1 MMSKD
6 RALSST
12 NSGFYQIEM
21 KGHRLKLDTGLFYK
35 VSSYRCQLH
44 EAEIDAQGAHQVKG
58 GSDDAPISSLDRRE
72 LEKDVFSS
80 AFSAWLQPGR
90 SHLVPL
96 RITSPVRGAQ
106 EILRT
111 DWQH

>member
-1 MMSKD
+1 
-6 RALSST
+6 
-12 NSGFYQIEM
+12 M
-21 KGHRLKLDTGLFYK
+21 KGHRLKLDTGLFHK

-44 EAEIDAQGAHQVKG
+44 EAEIDAQGAHQVKE
-58 GSDDAPISSLDRRE
+58 GSDDAQISSLDRRE

-80 AFSAWLQPGR
+80 VFSAWLQLGR
-90 SHLVPL
+90 SRLVPV
-96 RITSPVRGAQ
+96 RIASPVCDAQ